1 MEDSFFYDSGIT
13 IGLWISYLL
22 LFVAAT
28 IAVVFPVLDSIKNP
42 KEVAKSGISV
52 VGLVVFFIVSYALS
66 GSEIT
71 AKYMIG
77 NVTTE
82 FESKMIG
89 AGLIMFY
96 FVLFLSIIAMVFS
109 EISKAL
115 K

>member
-1 MEDSFFYDSGIT
+1 MEESFFYGTGIS
-13 IGLWISYLL
+13 IGLYISYIL
-22 LFVAAT
+22 LFLAAIT
-28 IAVVFPVLDSIKNP
+28 AVVFPILDVIKNP
-42 KEVAKSGISV
+42 KEIAKSGISV
-52 VGLVVFFIVSYALS
+52 AGLAILFVLSYVLS

-77 NVTTE
+77 GVTTE
-82 FESKMIG
+82 FTSKMIG

-96 FVLFLSIIAMVFS
+96 FVLFLSIAAMIYS

>member
-1 MEDSFFYDSGIT
+1 MEESFFYGTGIS
-13 IGLWISYLL
+13 IGLYISYLL
-22 LFVAAT
+22 LFLAAIT
-28 IAVVFPVLDSIKNP
+28 AVVFPILDVINNP
-42 KEVAKSGISV
+42 KEIAKSGISV
-52 VGLVVFFIVSYALS
+52 AGLAILFVLSYVLS

-77 NVTTE
+77 GVTTE
-82 FESKMIG
+82 FTSKMIG

-96 FVLFLSIIAMVFS
+96 FVLFLSIAAMIYS

>member
-1 MEDSFFYDSGIT
+1 MEESFFYGTGIS
-13 IGLWISYLL
+13 IGLYISYLL
-22 LFVAAT
+22 LVLAAIT
-28 IAVVFPVLDSIKNP
+28 AVVFPILDSIKNP

-52 VGLVVFFIVSYALS
+52 VGLAVLFIVSYLLS

-77 NVTTE
+77 GVTTE
-82 FESKMIG
+82 FTSKMIG

-96 FVLFLSIIAMVFS
+96 FVLFLSIAAMIYS

>member
-1 MEDSFFYDSGIT
+1 MEESFFYGTGIS
-13 IGLWISYLL
+13 IGLYISYLL
-22 LFVAAT
+22 LFLAAIT
-28 IAVVFPVLDSIKNP
+28 AVVFPLLDSIKNP
-42 KEVAKSGISV
+42 KEIAKSGISV
-52 VGLVVFFIVSYALS
+52 VGLLVLFIVSYLLS

-77 NVTTE
+77 GVTTE
-82 FESKMIG
+82 FNSKMIG

-96 FVLFLSIIAMVFS
+96 FVLFLSIAAMIYS

>member
-1 MEDSFFYDSGIT
+1 MEESFFYGTGIS
-13 IGLWISYLL
+13 IGLYISYLL
-22 LFVAAT
+22 LFLAAIT
-28 IAVVFPVLDSIKNP
+28 AVVFPILDAIKNP
-42 KEVAKSGISV
+42 KEIAKSGISV
-52 VGLVVFFIVSYALS
+52 AGLAILFIVSYVLS

-77 NVTTE
+77 GVTTE
-82 FESKMIG
+82 FTSKMIG

-96 FVLFLSIIAMVFS
+96 FVLFLSMLAIVYA